1 MADDHDFLNQPSP
14 YHDTD
19 TVFKSPSH
27 RLSTDRDNT
36 YPVSPSSFKMPKSP
50 FKFKKVRFLL
60 LRTSTEDNEDKIEDE
75 THESLVGGAR
85 NGPKQN
91 HILWAIFVLLLLSI
105 LLNLAFV
112 LRSAGEKQ
120 THQVKFEEVPDFS
133 NVFHANDH
141 LWEELMGGSG
151 GAIHTSENLFP
162 PQIQTTRWFH
172 QLHCLMGIRS
182 AIQQLQA
189 GKKIGYSEQT
199 DIILCNADDTIET
212 SHLDDG
218 GQWTISGYGVKRQ
231 CRNNKRLYDLTACG
245 EDGCPGKRY
254 YYTDKKKSDKRGQD
268 RG

>member
-1 MADDHDFLNQPSP
+1 MADDNDFLNQPSP

-19 TVFKSPSH
+19 TVFKSPPH

-50 FKFKKVRFLL
+50 FKSKKVRFLP
-60 LRTSTEDNEDKIEDE
+60 LRTSPEDNEDKTEDE

-105 LLNLAFV
+105 LLNLTFIF
-112 LRSAGEKQ
+112 RSADEKQ

-151 GAIHTSENLFP
+151 GAIHTSENREDGVVRP
-162 PQIQTTRWFH
+162 V
-172 QLHCLMGIRS
+172 GIS
-182 AIQQLQA
+182 IAIQQLQA

-231 CRNNKRLYDLTACG
+231 CRNNSRLYDLTACG